1 MSTFDFSP
9 LYRSVV
15 GFDRLLSTLDNPQK
29 NHGASSYP
37 PYNIEKN
44 GDDSYKITVAVA
56 GFAYKD
62 LDVEVRDTQLVI
74 SGKGV
79 EDAGGTKYLHRGIG
93 RRAFE
98 RRFQLADHVK
108 VKNAALIDG
117 LLVVDLVRELPESMK
132 PRKVQICQASTT
144 IEADRAQAA

>member
-44 GDDSYKITVAVA
+44 GDDSYKITIAVA

-79 EDAGGTKYLHRGIG
+79 EDAGGKKISPPWNWTPCI
-93 RRAFE
+93 
-98 RRFQLADHVK
+98 
-108 VKNAALIDG
+108 
-117 LLVVDLVRELPESMK
+117 
-132 PRKVQICQASTT
+132 
-144 IEADRAQAA
+144 